1 MKFNWHR
8 GVRTIAADG
17 ETSRTDLSDLV
28 DAQMKVLGY
37 GSRTLAAAC
46 VDPKAPERGPLWTRG
61 TLDHLRQGQRIKAPD
76 LPQLRALAAGLGMPL
91 GAVQEAAGSQ
101 FFGIDTVW
109 SDDHGVRALI
119 HGYRDMS
126 PEDQEKVQSLI
137 EANRRLKRG

>member
-1 MKFNWHR
+1 M
-8 GVRTIAADG
+8 AADG
-17 ETSRTDLSDLV
+17 DAPRTELSDLV

-61 TLDHLRQGQRIKAPD
+61 TLDHLRQAQKIKAPD
-76 LPQLRALAAGLGMPL
+76 LPQLRALAAGLRLSL
-91 GAVQEAAGSQ
+91 GTVQEAAGAQ

-109 SDDHGVRALI
+109 SDDHAVRALI

-137 EANRRLKRG
+137 QSHRRLKHS